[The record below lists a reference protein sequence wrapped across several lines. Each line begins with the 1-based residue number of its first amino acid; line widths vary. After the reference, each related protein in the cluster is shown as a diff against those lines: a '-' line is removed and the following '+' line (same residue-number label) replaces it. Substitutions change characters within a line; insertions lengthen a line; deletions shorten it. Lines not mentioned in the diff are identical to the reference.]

1 MGQTVFKFDFCRCA
15 SAGGKQLAPTAVTA
29 CKSPNVAVLMFKINT
44 SYIKKISSLTTVLQK
59 KTGVINQPTVRSRNA
74 CGPLHISGLILLQ

>member
-1 MGQTVFKFDFCRCA
+1 MGQTVFKLDFCRCA

-44 SYIKKISSLTTVLQK
+44 SYIKKSVHCPQCFKK
-59 KTGVINQPTVRSRNA
+59 KTGVINQPRSRNA
-74 CGPLHISGLILLQ
+74 CGPLHISGLSLLQ

>member
-44 SYIKKISSLTTVLQK
+44 SYIKKISSLPTVLQK
-59 KTGVINQPTVRSRNA
+59 RQVSSISRRYGA
-74 CGPLHISGLILLQ
+74 GMLADRFIYPV

>member
-1 MGQTVFKFDFCRCA
+1 MGQAVFKFDVCRCA

-44 SYIKKISSLTTVLQK
+44 SYIKKSVHCPQCLKKRQVSSISRRYGAGMLADRFIYPV
-59 KTGVINQPTVRSRNA
+59 
-74 CGPLHISGLILLQ
+74 